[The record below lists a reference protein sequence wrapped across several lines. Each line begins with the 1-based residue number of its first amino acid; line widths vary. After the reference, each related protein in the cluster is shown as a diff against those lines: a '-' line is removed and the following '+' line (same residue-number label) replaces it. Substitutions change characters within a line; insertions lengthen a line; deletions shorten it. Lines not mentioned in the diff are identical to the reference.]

1 MTDPKH
7 IPTIQELIELPALE
21 TAQISPD
28 GRLVAYE
35 LSQPDWEKDSYIS
48 QIWLVSTEVA
58 TEDQPEPRQLTFTA
72 NGSRHPRWSPDG
84 RFLAFIAQREGDEC
98 RQIYRLAIAGGEAE
112 RLSQSKTD
120 VQQFL
125 WAPDGQSLAFTAV
138 DPESDADKEREK
150 TFGKYQVEDED
161 FQYTHLWQLTLPDK
175 KLRRLTGGKQFTV
188 FQFRWSPDGKFI
200 AFAAPPNPDMGILEK
215 SRLYQ
220 IELSTFQLQPLT
232 PPGYLTPAYSPDG
245 RFLFCLQ
252 FGEKYYQSEKPYL
265 IDLQSGERKP
275 IPTDWEENIAPLAW
289 VDEGVL
295 FTAVHRTSMHFY
307 RLDTTSGTVTQLS
320 PNLDEGWLT
329 FGHMASVQKDG
340 RFAAV
345 VMENGRQLG
354 EVILLNLQTGEWRNL
369 TNLSETVADWQLGEP
384 EAYQWHSSD
393 GTAVE
398 GVLTK
403 PVDFDPQKKYPLLV
417 AIHGGPSWASLLQ
430 KIARYDRRLYP
441 LPLWTA
447 KEAIILQPNYR
458 GSIGYGAAFQAHNV
472 RNLGLGDYDDIISG
486 VDALIAE
493 GWVDGDRVGS
503 MGWSQGGYISMFIS
517 TYSDRFKAISAGAGI
532 SNWMTYYVN
541 TDVHPFT
548 RHYLEAT
555 PWEEMEIY
563 AQTSPMTYIKTAQ
576 TPTLVQHGRN
586 DARVPLPNAY
596 ELYQG
601 LRDMNVPARLV
612 TYPGMGHGPSKPR
625 QSRQI
630 MQDNLDWFNKWI
642 WGEAVEVVKR
652 PCYIGYGSPAQLK
665 ELRHWAIRD
674 EADCFALSSD
684 GLVAPEQAD
693 APVEFALPEVA
704 KLAEKIGQQLAD
716 LNCSKLV
723 LYSEK
728 VTKRPFA
735 QTVLGC
741 LHLAAAQA
749 GGLKVV
755 HEEVWE
761 GNASDK

>member
-1 MTDPKH
+1 MTDAKH
-7 IPTIQELIELPALE
+7 IPMIQELIELPTLE

-58 TEDQPEPRQLTFTA
+58 TEGKPEPRQLTFAA

-84 RFLAFIAQREGDEC
+84 RFLAFISKREGDEAG
-98 RQIYRLAIAGGEAE
+98 QLYRLATTGGEAE
-112 RLSQSKTD
+112 RLSESKTE

-138 DPESDADKEREK
+138 DPESEADKEREK

-175 KLRRLTGGKQFTV
+175 KQRRLTGGKQFTV
-188 FQFRWSPDGKFI
+188 TQFRWSPDGKFI
-200 AFAAPPNPDMGILEK
+200 AFTAPPNPDMGVFEEA
-215 SRLYQ
+215 RLYQ
-220 IELSTFQLQPLT
+220 VELSSLKLETLS
-232 PPGYLTPAYSPDG
+232 PPGYSTPAYAPDG

-252 FGEKYYQSEKPYL
+252 FGGTYYRPEKPAL
-265 IDLQSGERKP
+265 LDLATRELKP
-275 IPTDWEENIAPLAW
+275 IPTRFEENIMPLVWLA
-289 VDEGVL
+289 DGLL
-295 FTAVHRTSMHFY
+295 FTAVAGTSLHFY
-307 RLDTTSGTVTQLS
+307 RLDTANGGVTQLS

-329 FGHMASVQKDG
+329 FAHMASVRKDG
-340 RFAAV
+340 RVAAM
-345 VMENGRQLG
+345 VMENGRQVA
-354 EVILLNLQTGEWRNL
+354 EVVLFDLQTSEWRNL
-369 TNLSETVADWQLGEP
+369 TNLSEAVADWQLGEP
-384 EAYQWHSSD
+384 EPYQWQSSD

-417 AIHGGPSWASLLQ
+417 AIHGGPGWVSLLQ
-430 KIARYDRRLYP
+430 KVARYDRRLYP

-458 GSIGYGAAFQAHNV
+458 GSLGYGAAFQAHNV
-472 RNLGLGDYDDIISG
+472 RNLGLGDYNDVISG
-486 VDALIAE
+486 VDALIGE
-493 GWVDGDRVGS
+493 GWVDDNRVGA

-532 SNWMTYYVN
+532 ANWMTYYVN

-555 PWEEMEIY
+555 PWDEMEIY

-576 TPTLVQHGRN
+576 TPTLIQHGRK

-601 LRDMNVPARLV
+601 LRDMNVPVRLV
-612 TYPGMGHGPSKPR
+612 TYPGMPHGPQKPR

-630 MQDNLDWFNKWI
+630 MQDNLDWFNRWI
-642 WGEAVEVVKR
+642 WGEEKEVAKR
-652 PCYIGYGSPAQLK
+652 PCYIGYGSAAQLE

-674 EADCFALSSD
+674 EADCFAFSASD
-684 GLVAPEQAD
+684 GLIAPNGDTAAAELTLHEA
-693 APVEFALPEVA
+693 AS
-704 KLAEKIGQQLAD
+704 LAEKIAQQLEG
-716 LNCSKLV
+716 LNCSKVV

-728 VTKRPFA
+728 VGERPSA

-755 HEEVWE
+755 HEEVWD
-761 GNASDK
+761 GA